1 MEYIVILTV
10 AVLVTLLIAVCIA
23 RLIETGRRG
32 PIYLIYDRAEAQAYF
47 VRFRTLTHGIAYVS
61 EHFPD
66 RRLVV
71 ANPTARLLEIDL

>member
-10 AVLVTLLIAVCIA
+10 TVLIVICVA
-23 RLIETGRRG
+23 RLVETARRG
-32 PIYLIYDRAEAQAYF
+32 PIYLVYDRAEAQAYF

>member
-10 AVLVTLLIAVCIA
+10 TVLIVICVA
-23 RLIETGRRG
+23 RLVETARRG
-32 PIYLIYDRAEAQAYF
+32 PIYLVYDRAEAQAYF

-66 RRLVV
+66 RRIVV
-71 ANPTARLLEIDL
+71 ANPTARLIEMDV